1 MYCSSCGVAVA
12 QKLSYCNHCG
22 ANLNRG
28 DSAESPQVRPDWLVF
43 MMAAT
48 FILGLVA
55 ITILMG
61 VMKSVLDLRGGQIMG
76 VMMFAFLVMLLLEGV
91 FIRLLLRRKHEVDER
106 KAISNAQITN
116 ELTEARE
123 RLLSQPA
130 ASVTEHTTRAF
141 DPIPIERSK
150 KID

>member
-1 MYCSSCGVAVA
+1 MYCSSCGVAVT

-28 DSAESPQVRPDWLVF
+28 DSAESSEVRPDKLVF
-43 MMAAT
+43 FMTAT
-48 FILGLVA
+48 FIFGLVA

-61 VMKSVLDLRGGQIMG
+61 VMKSVLEMPVGQILG
-76 VMMFAFLVMLLLEGV
+76 VMVIPFLLMLLLEGI
-91 FIRLLLRRKHEVDER
+91 FIRLLLRRRHEVDER
-106 KAISNAQITN
+106 KTLSNAQVTN
-116 ELTEARE
+116 ELDEARA

-150 KID
+150 K

>member
-1 MYCSSCGVAVA
+1 MAVT

-28 DSAESPQVRPDWLVF
+28 DSAGSSEVRPDWLVF

-48 FILGLVA
+48 FIFGLVA
-55 ITILMG
+55 ITILVG
-61 VMKSVLDLRGGQIMG
+61 VMKSVLELQVGQIMG
-76 VMMFAFLVMLLLEGV
+76 IMVFAFLLMLLLEGV
-91 FIRLLLRRKHEVDER
+91 FIRLLLRRKHEADER
-106 KAISNAQITN
+106 KALSNAQITN
-116 ELTEARE
+116 ELTEARA

-150 KID
+150 K

>member
-12 QKLSYCNHCG
+12 QNLSYCNHCG
-22 ANLNRG
+22 AKLSRG
-28 DSAESPQVRPDWLVF
+28 DSAESSEVRPDWLVF

-48 FILGLVA
+48 FIFGIVA

-61 VMKSVLDLRGGQIMG
+61 VMKSVLELQAGQIMG
-76 VMMFAFLVMLLLEGV
+76 VLVFSFLLLLLLEGV
-91 FIRLLLRRKHEVDER
+91 FIRLLLRRRREVDER
-106 KAISNAQITN
+106 KTLSNAQITN
-116 ELTEARE
+116 ELDEPRA

-141 DPIPIERSK
+141 DPIPVERSK
-150 KID
+150 K

>member
-1 MYCSSCGVAVA
+1 MYCSSCGGAVA

-28 DSAESPQVRPDWLVF
+28 NSVASSEVRPDWLVF
-43 MMAAT
+43 MMATT
-48 FILGLVA
+48 FILGLIA
-55 ITILMG
+55 IAILMG
-61 VMKSVLDLRGGQIMG
+61 VMKSVLDMPVMQILG
-76 VMMFAFLVMLLLEGV
+76 VITIPFLLLFILEGV
-91 FIRLLLRRKHEVDER
+91 FIRLLLRRKHEVNER
-106 KAISNAQITN
+106 RTLSNAQVTN

-141 DPIPIERSK
+141 DPIPVERSK
-150 KID
+150 K

>member
-12 QKLSYCNHCG
+12 QNLSYCNHCG
-22 ANLNRG
+22 AKLNRDDG
-28 DSAESPQVRPDWLVF
+28 AESSEVGPDKLVF
-43 MMAAT
+43 FMTAT
-48 FILGLVA
+48 FIFGLIA

-61 VMKSVLDLRGGQIMG
+61 VMKAVLEMPVGQILG
-76 VMMFAFLVMLLLEGV
+76 VMLFPFLLMFLLEGV
-91 FIRLLLRRKHEVDER
+91 FIRLLLRRRHEVDER
-106 KAISNAQITN
+106 KTLSNAQITN

-150 KID
+150 K

>member
-28 DSAESPQVRPDWLVF
+28 DSAESSQVRPDWLVF

-48 FILGLVA
+48 FIFGLVA

-61 VMKSVLDLRGGQIMG
+61 VMKSVLELQVGQIMG
-76 VMMFAFLVMLLLEGV
+76 VLVFSFLLMLLLEGV
-91 FIRLLLRRKHEVDER
+91 FIRLLLRRRHEVDER
-106 KAISNAQITN
+106 KTLSNAQITN
-116 ELTEARE
+116 ELDEPRA

-141 DPIPIERSK
+141 DPIPVERSK
-150 KID
+150 K

>member
-28 DSAESPQVRPDWLVF
+28 DSAESPEVRPDWLAF
-43 MMAAT
+43 LMAAT
-48 FILGLVA
+48 FIFGLVA
-55 ITILMG
+55 IAILMG
-61 VMKSVLDLRGGQIMG
+61 VMKSVLEMPVMHILG
-76 VMMFAFLVMLLLEGV
+76 VITIPFLLLFILEGV
-91 FIRLLLRRKHEVDER
+91 FIRLLLRRRHEVDER
-106 KAISNAQITN
+106 NTLSNGQITN
-116 ELTEARE
+116 ELGEARA

-141 DPIPIERSK
+141 DPVPIERK
-150 KID
+150 KN

>member
-1 MYCSSCGVAVA
+1 MYCSSCGGAVA

-28 DSAESPQVRPDWLVF
+28 NSVASSEVRPDWLVF

-48 FILGLVA
+48 FILGLIA

-61 VMKSVLDLRGGQIMG
+61 VMKSVLEMPVGQILG
-76 VMMFAFLVMLLLEGV
+76 VTMFAFLVMLLLEGV

-106 KAISNAQITN
+106 KTLSNAQITN

-141 DPIPIERSK
+141 DPIPVERSK
-150 KID
+150 K